1 MTYARTVAQKLQRF
15 GMVVALLV
23 ALPSAS
29 EKVSAQIYEWVDAGG
44 DRHFETSLKNVP
56 EEQRSQA
63 RIVVNASATNSA
75 AGTGEGTSAPAD
87 TEPSKDDTARVDP
100 FESGWDAGFR
110 AGWDA
115 GYRSAVDEQPEC
127 PAQPVVVMESRPP
140 VVISVPSYDP
150 TGAYYQPPFDGTLA
164 VPFDDGASRGFTSRG
179 MMQQRRALE
188 RGW

>member
-1 MTYARTVAQKLQRF
+1 MTHARTVAEKLQRL
-15 GMVVALLV
+15 GIAVALLV
-23 ALPSAS
+23 ALSSAS
-29 EKVSAQIYEWVDAGG
+29 ERVSAQIYEWVDSVG
-44 DRHFETSLKNVP
+44 DRHFATSLREVP

-63 RIVVNASATNSA
+63 RIVVNGSASSSDGGA
-75 AGTGEGTSAPAD
+75 AEGKSAPAD
-87 TEPSKDDTARVDP
+87 AEPNKGDTARVDP

-115 GYRSAVDEQPEC
+115 GYRAGVDEQPEW

-150 TGAYYQPPFDGTLA
+150 SGAYYQPPFDGRLA
-164 VPFDDGASRGFTSRG
+164 MPFDDGASRGFTSRG
-179 MMQQRRALE
+179 SMQQRRALE